1 MREDIFTIIEAF
13 PLPTV
18 IIGVDERLVNANDAA
33 VEIFGAVMRGR
44 HYTTYFRNP
53 QLFDAIEACLIT
65 KSNSN
70 SEVVIHVGGV
80 ERQMKVFLRP
90 FNVPDLSAV
99 MLCFEDHT
107 SLHEV
112 GLFRRD
118 FVANASHEL
127 RTPLTS
133 MLGFIET
140 LRGPARDDKDAND
153 RFLSFLESETKRM
166 VRLVKDLLSLS
177 EVERNERLKPREE
190 TDIVRVLNATIERIK
205 PLAKA
210 SKVEVTM
217 TSSQKALSLRGNQD
231 QLEQVFT
238 NLIENAIKYGG
249 SENKV
254 EIAINTIDHD
264 IRLGCPAVEIRVRD
278 HGPGIPKTHIPRL
291 TERFY
296 RVDSHRSREIG
307 GTGLGLAIVKH
318 VVGRHRGRLNI
329 ESTLGQGSCFTVFLP
344 LFQNQ

>member
-1 MREDIFTIIEAF
+1 MREDIFTIIAAI

-18 IIGVDERLVNANDAA
+18 IIGVDERLVNANEAA
-33 VEIFGAVMRGR
+33 EEIFGVVMKGR
-44 HYTTYFRNP
+44 HYATYFRNP
-53 QLFDAIEACLIT
+53 QLLDAIEGCLFT
-65 KSNSN
+65 KS
-70 SEVVIHVGGV
+70 ETTAEIVINLRGA

-90 FNVPDLSAV
+90 FNAHDQSAV

-118 FVANASHEL
+118 FVANVSHEL

-140 LRGPARDDKDAND
+140 LRGPARDDQDASD
-153 RFLSFLESETKRM
+153 RFLTILESETKRM
-166 VRLVKDLLSLS
+166 VRLVRDLLALS
-177 EVERNERLKPREE
+177 EVEREERLKPTDE
-190 TDIVRVLNATIERIK
+190 TDIVSVLNATIERIK
-205 PLAKA
+205 PLAESA
-210 SKVEVTM
+210 NVEVTL
-217 TSSQKALSLRGNQD
+217 TSPEPAIPLRGNQD

-249 SENKV
+249 TANKV
-254 EIAINTIDHD
+254 EIVVKTIAHD
-264 IRLGCPAVEIRVRD
+264 TRLGFPAVEISVRD
-278 HGPGIPKTHIPRL
+278 HGPGIPKSHIPRL

-296 RVDSHRSREIG
+296 RVDSHRSREMG

-318 VVGRHRGRLNI
+318 VLGRHRGRLEI
-329 ESTLGQGSCFTVFLP
+329 ESTLGQGTCFTVFLP
-344 LFQNQ
+344 LSQNQ